1 MQLKTSHRPKI
12 CIYSP
17 SSYALLANKVGLG
30 GGAEVQMVILAK
42 ELVKKGYDVLFISYD
57 EDIDIPDKLDG
68 IRIIK
73 TCSVRAGLPVI
84 RFIYP
89 KLYSLWKI
97 LKDADADVYIKR
109 TASWEHAIIAKYCRY
124 KKKKYIFSVSH
135 DRDVVQLSVPIHEY
149 ENSLKYRLIR
159 KRDNLFYRY
168 GLRLT
173 DAIVVQSTFQKK
185 CLQEKMNLES
195 QVIKNF
201 YAFEGKANIQIER
214 KYILWIGAIHSEAKN
229 IEFLYKIAKE
239 FPSEEFIV
247 IGRTRRHGEK
257 KSAGFD
263 KEFRNIKF
271 LGNLPHNEIEQY
283 YRGAKFY
290 LNTSRQEG
298 FPNTFL
304 EAWGN
309 ATPVVSVFVD
319 PDEIICRHQL
329 GFHSGSLEGTI
340 DQIRILLSDGG
351 LPKRFGKNGKRYV
364 EQFHNVDKIA
374 DSWDTLIR
382 KVMAS

>member
-1 MQLKTSHRPKI
+1 MQVKRTYRPKI

-17 SSYALLANKVGLG
+17 SSYSLLANKVGLG

-57 EDIDIPDKLDG
+57 ENINIPEKLDG

-73 TCSVRAGLPVI
+73 TCSLRAGLPVI

-89 KLYSLWKI
+89 KLYSLWKT
-97 LKDADADVYIKR
+97 LKYADADVYIKR
-109 TASWEHAIIAKYCRY
+109 TASWEHGVIAKYCQW
-124 KKKKYIFSVSH
+124 KKKKYIFSASH

-173 DAIVVQSTFQKK
+173 GGIVVQSDFQHNSLK
-185 CLQEKMNLES
+185 QKMNLES
-195 QVIKNF
+195 KVIKNF
-201 YAFEGKANIQIER
+201 YSPPKNKKSQGEK
-214 KYILWIGAIHSEAKN
+214 KYVLWMGSIHSEAKN
-229 IEFLYKIAKE
+229 IEFLYEIARE
-239 FPSEEFIV
+239 FPEEKFIV
-247 IGRTRRHGEK
+247 IGRTSRYGEK
-257 KSAGFD
+257 KSARFHE
-263 KEFRNIKF
+263 EFRNIKF
-271 LGNLPHNEIEQY
+271 LGNIPHSEIEQY

-309 ATPVVSVFVD
+309 CIPVVSVFVD

-329 GFHSGSLEGTI
+329 GFHSGSLEGAI

-382 KVMAS
+382 KVLAS